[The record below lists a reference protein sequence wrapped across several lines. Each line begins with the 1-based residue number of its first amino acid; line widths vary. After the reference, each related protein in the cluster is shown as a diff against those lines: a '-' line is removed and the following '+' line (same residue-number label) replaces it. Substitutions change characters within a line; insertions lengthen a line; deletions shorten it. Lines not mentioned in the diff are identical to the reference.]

1 MARYIQPPS
10 GQLMQAMLQ
19 AQQQK
24 SQRRQ
29 AIGQS
34 IEGVVKKFQDDKIKK
49 QNALNDAMFQKA
61 KITLDFRSKFN
72 INKPGGTPATE
83 EVARVVGVAPGTLI
97 SRKEDKVKPVRQHT
111 LTASDQKLI
120 NTQEKTMAVDIFK
133 TKFNAANKIEAN
145 RVRNSKMSVKEK
157 VQTYLKMA
165 NDYQQAAWN
174 NAQNSPPH
182 NWNMAQSD
190 KYLKMANDLNPSNY
204 RLEKTEYKT
213 PGKKRLIRSDLPPI
227 KRTGFRV
234 VRKDGSGKPT
244 DSVDSKSDVTSGDNE
259 FYSKEPLG
267 KAKIMLKEA
276 NAGFNEDEDEKQKK
290 GESSESFN
298 KRKAAYI
305 KEEMELYG
313 FGKEYKQ
320 LMDKPKTPKTPS
332 KKEYKSLG
340 ELQADYD
347 AKKIT
352 GPEVQK
358 ILKAKG
364 W

>member
-145 RVRNSKMSVKEK
+145 RIANSTMSIKDKVTLYRNLANDNFDSMWNYEK
-157 VQTYLKMA
+157 NTDAHNMRKGQAEIYLKMA
-165 NDYQQAAWN
+165 DDLVP
-174 NAQNSPPH
+174 S
-182 NWNMAQSD
+182 
-190 KYLKMANDLNPSNY
+190 KYW
-204 RLEKTEYKT
+204 LEKKDYEEKTKDKWFGFPKSKTFKKVKVEIKEKGAKKKTEVKKVQPIGEVEKPKIPVKT
-213 PGKKRLIRSDLPPI
+213 KSKEKEEGYTVMI
-227 KRTGFRV
+227 
-234 VRKDGSGKPT
+234 KDGA
-244 DSVDSKSDVTSGDNE
+244 E
-259 FYSKEPLG
+259 FKVPDANVE
-267 KAKIMLKEA
+267 KAK
-276 NAGFNEDEDEKQKK
+276 
-290 GESSESFN
+290 
-298 KRKAAYI
+298 
-305 KEEMELYG
+305 
-313 FGKEYKQ
+313 
-320 LMDKPKTPKTPS
+320 
-332 KKEYKSLG
+332 
-340 ELQADYD
+340 LQGYTV
-347 AKKIT
+347 K
-352 GPEVQK
+352 
-358 ILKAKG
+358 
-364 W
+364 

>member
-145 RVRNSKMSVKEK
+145 RIANSTMSIKDKVTLYRNLANDNFDSMWNYEKNTDAYKMRKGQAEI
-157 VQTYLKMA
+157 YLKMA
-165 NDYQQAAWN
+165 DDLVP
-174 NAQNSPPH
+174 S
-182 NWNMAQSD
+182 
-190 KYLKMANDLNPSNY
+190 KYW
-204 RLEKTEYKT
+204 LEKKDYEEKTKDKWFGFPKSKTFKKVKVEIKEKGAKKKTEVKKVQPIGEVEKPKIPVKT
-213 PGKKRLIRSDLPPI
+213 KSKEKEEGYTVMI
-227 KRTGFRV
+227 
-234 VRKDGSGKPT
+234 KDGA
-244 DSVDSKSDVTSGDNE
+244 E
-259 FYSKEPLG
+259 FKVPDANVE
-267 KAKIMLKEA
+267 KAK
-276 NAGFNEDEDEKQKK
+276 
-290 GESSESFN
+290 
-298 KRKAAYI
+298 
-305 KEEMELYG
+305 
-313 FGKEYKQ
+313 
-320 LMDKPKTPKTPS
+320 
-332 KKEYKSLG
+332 
-340 ELQADYD
+340 LQGYTV
-347 AKKIT
+347 K
-352 GPEVQK
+352 
-358 ILKAKG
+358 
-364 W
+364 

>member
-145 RVRNSKMSVKEK
+145 RIANSTMSIKDKVTLYRNLANDNFDSMWNYEKNTDAYKMRKGQAEI
-157 VQTYLKMA
+157 YLKMA
-165 NDYQQAAWN
+165 DDLVP
-174 NAQNSPPH
+174 S
-182 NWNMAQSD
+182 
-190 KYLKMANDLNPSNY
+190 KYW
-204 RLEKTEYKT
+204 LEKKDYEEKTKNKWFSLEKSKTFKKVKVEIKEKGAKKKTEVKKVQPIGEVEKPKIPVKT
-213 PGKKRLIRSDLPPI
+213 KSKEKEEGYTVMI
-227 KRTGFRV
+227 
-234 VRKDGSGKPT
+234 KDGA
-244 DSVDSKSDVTSGDNE
+244 E
-259 FYSKEPLG
+259 FKVPDANVE
-267 KAKIMLKEA
+267 KAK
-276 NAGFNEDEDEKQKK
+276 
-290 GESSESFN
+290 
-298 KRKAAYI
+298 
-305 KEEMELYG
+305 
-313 FGKEYKQ
+313 
-320 LMDKPKTPKTPS
+320 
-332 KKEYKSLG
+332 
-340 ELQADYD
+340 LQGYTV
-347 AKKIT
+347 K
-352 GPEVQK
+352 
-358 ILKAKG
+358 
-364 W
+364 

>member
-145 RVRNSKMSVKEK
+145 RIANSTMSIKDKVTLYRNLANDNFDSMWNYEK
-157 VQTYLKMA
+157 NTDAHNMRKGQAEIYLKMA
-165 NDYQQAAWN
+165 DDLVP
-174 NAQNSPPH
+174 S
-182 NWNMAQSD
+182 
-190 KYLKMANDLNPSNY
+190 KYW
-204 RLEKTEYKT
+204 LEKKDYEEKTKDKWFGFVKSKTFKKVKVEIKEKGAKKKTEVKKVQPIGEVEKPKIPVKT
-213 PGKKRLIRSDLPPI
+213 KSKEKEEGYTVMI
-227 KRTGFRV
+227 
-234 VRKDGSGKPT
+234 KDGA
-244 DSVDSKSDVTSGDNE
+244 E
-259 FYSKEPLG
+259 FKVPDANVE
-267 KAKIMLKEA
+267 KAK
-276 NAGFNEDEDEKQKK
+276 
-290 GESSESFN
+290 
-298 KRKAAYI
+298 
-305 KEEMELYG
+305 
-313 FGKEYKQ
+313 
-320 LMDKPKTPKTPS
+320 
-332 KKEYKSLG
+332 
-340 ELQADYD
+340 LQGYTV
-347 AKKIT
+347 K
-352 GPEVQK
+352 
-358 ILKAKG
+358 
-364 W
+364 

>member
-145 RVRNSKMSVKEK
+145 RIANSTMSIKDKVTLYRNLANDNFDSMWNYEKNTDAYKMRKGQAEI
-157 VQTYLKMA
+157 YLKMA
-165 NDYQQAAWN
+165 DDLVP
-174 NAQNSPPH
+174 S
-182 NWNMAQSD
+182 
-190 KYLKMANDLNPSNY
+190 KYW
-204 RLEKTEYKT
+204 LEKKDYEEKTKDKWFGLKKSKTFKKVKVEIKEKGAKKKTEVKKVQPIGEVEKPKIPVKT
-213 PGKKRLIRSDLPPI
+213 KSKEKEEGYTVMI
-227 KRTGFRV
+227 
-234 VRKDGSGKPT
+234 KDGA
-244 DSVDSKSDVTSGDNE
+244 E
-259 FYSKEPLG
+259 FKVPDANVE
-267 KAKIMLKEA
+267 KAK
-276 NAGFNEDEDEKQKK
+276 
-290 GESSESFN
+290 
-298 KRKAAYI
+298 
-305 KEEMELYG
+305 
-313 FGKEYKQ
+313 
-320 LMDKPKTPKTPS
+320 
-332 KKEYKSLG
+332 
-340 ELQADYD
+340 LQGYTV
-347 AKKIT
+347 K
-352 GPEVQK
+352 
-358 ILKAKG
+358 
-364 W
+364 

>member
-145 RVRNSKMSVKEK
+145 RIANSTMSIKDKVTLYRNLANDNFDSMWNYEK
-157 VQTYLKMA
+157 NTDAHNMRKGQAEIYLKMA
-165 NDYQQAAWN
+165 DDLVP
-174 NAQNSPPH
+174 S
-182 NWNMAQSD
+182 
-190 KYLKMANDLNPSNY
+190 KYW
-204 RLEKTEYKT
+204 LEKKDYEEKTKNKWFSLEKSKTFKKVKVEIKEKGAKKKTEVKKVQPIGEVEKPKIPVKT
-213 PGKKRLIRSDLPPI
+213 KSKEKEEGYTVMI
-227 KRTGFRV
+227 
-234 VRKDGSGKPT
+234 KDGA
-244 DSVDSKSDVTSGDNE
+244 E
-259 FYSKEPLG
+259 FKVPDANVE
-267 KAKIMLKEA
+267 KAK
-276 NAGFNEDEDEKQKK
+276 
-290 GESSESFN
+290 
-298 KRKAAYI
+298 
-305 KEEMELYG
+305 
-313 FGKEYKQ
+313 
-320 LMDKPKTPKTPS
+320 
-332 KKEYKSLG
+332 
-340 ELQADYD
+340 LQGYTV
-347 AKKIT
+347 K
-352 GPEVQK
+352 
-358 ILKAKG
+358 
-364 W
+364 

>member
-145 RVRNSKMSVKEK
+145 RIANSTMSIKDKVTLYRNLANDNFDSMWNYEK
-157 VQTYLKMA
+157 NTDAHNMRKGQAEIYLKMA
-165 NDYQQAAWN
+165 DDLVP
-174 NAQNSPPH
+174 S
-182 NWNMAQSD
+182 
-190 KYLKMANDLNPSNY
+190 KYW
-204 RLEKTEYKT
+204 LEKKDYEEKTKDKWFGLEKSKTFKKVKVEIKEKGAKKKTEVKKVQPIGEVEKPKIPVKT
-213 PGKKRLIRSDLPPI
+213 KSKEKEEGYTVMI
-227 KRTGFRV
+227 
-234 VRKDGSGKPT
+234 KDGA
-244 DSVDSKSDVTSGDNE
+244 E
-259 FYSKEPLG
+259 FKVPDANVE
-267 KAKIMLKEA
+267 KAK
-276 NAGFNEDEDEKQKK
+276 
-290 GESSESFN
+290 
-298 KRKAAYI
+298 
-305 KEEMELYG
+305 
-313 FGKEYKQ
+313 
-320 LMDKPKTPKTPS
+320 
-332 KKEYKSLG
+332 
-340 ELQADYD
+340 LQGYTV
-347 AKKIT
+347 K
-352 GPEVQK
+352 
-358 ILKAKG
+358 
-364 W
+364 

>member
-145 RVRNSKMSVKEK
+145 RIANSTMSIKDKVTLYRNLANDNFDSMWNYEK
-157 VQTYLKMA
+157 NTDAHNMRKGQAEIYLKMA
-165 NDYQQAAWN
+165 DDLVPSKYWLKKKDYE
-174 NAQNSPPH
+174 
-182 NWNMAQSD
+182 
-190 KYLKMANDLNPSNY
+190 
-204 RLEKTEYKT
+204 EKTKDKWFGLKKSKT
-213 PGKKRLIRSDLPPI
+213 FKKVKVEIKEKGAKKKTEVKKVQPI
-227 KRTGFRV
+227 GEVEKPKIPVKTKSKEKEEGYTV
-234 VRKDGSGKPT
+234 MIKDGA
-244 DSVDSKSDVTSGDNE
+244 E
-259 FYSKEPLG
+259 FKVPDANVE
-267 KAKIMLKEA
+267 KAK
-276 NAGFNEDEDEKQKK
+276 
-290 GESSESFN
+290 
-298 KRKAAYI
+298 
-305 KEEMELYG
+305 
-313 FGKEYKQ
+313 
-320 LMDKPKTPKTPS
+320 
-332 KKEYKSLG
+332 
-340 ELQADYD
+340 LQGYTV
-347 AKKIT
+347 K
-352 GPEVQK
+352 
-358 ILKAKG
+358 
-364 W
+364 

>member
-145 RVRNSKMSVKEK
+145 RIAYSTMSIKDKVTLYRNLANDNFDSMWNYEK
-157 VQTYLKMA
+157 NTDAHNMRKGQAEIYLKMA
-165 NDYQQAAWN
+165 DDLVP
-174 NAQNSPPH
+174 S
-182 NWNMAQSD
+182 
-190 KYLKMANDLNPSNY
+190 KYW
-204 RLEKTEYKT
+204 LEKKDYEEKTKDKWFGFAKSKTFKKVKVEIKEKGAKKKTEVKKVQPIGEVEKPKIPVKT
-213 PGKKRLIRSDLPPI
+213 KSKEKEEGYTVMI
-227 KRTGFRV
+227 
-234 VRKDGSGKPT
+234 KDGA
-244 DSVDSKSDVTSGDNE
+244 E
-259 FYSKEPLG
+259 FKVPDANVE
-267 KAKIMLKEA
+267 KAK
-276 NAGFNEDEDEKQKK
+276 
-290 GESSESFN
+290 
-298 KRKAAYI
+298 
-305 KEEMELYG
+305 
-313 FGKEYKQ
+313 
-320 LMDKPKTPKTPS
+320 
-332 KKEYKSLG
+332 
-340 ELQADYD
+340 LQGYTV
-347 AKKIT
+347 K
-352 GPEVQK
+352 
-358 ILKAKG
+358 
-364 W
+364 

>member
-145 RVRNSKMSVKEK
+145 RIANSTMSIKDKVTLYRNLANDNFDSMWNYEKNTDAYKMRKGQAEI
-157 VQTYLKMA
+157 YLKMA
-165 NDYQQAAWN
+165 DDLVP
-174 NAQNSPPH
+174 S
-182 NWNMAQSD
+182 
-190 KYLKMANDLNPSNY
+190 KYW
-204 RLEKTEYKT
+204 LEKKDYEEKTKNKWFGLEKSKTFKKVKVEIKEKGAKKKTEVKKVQPIGEVEKPKIPVKT
-213 PGKKRLIRSDLPPI
+213 KSKEKEEGYTVMI
-227 KRTGFRV
+227 
-234 VRKDGSGKPT
+234 KDGA
-244 DSVDSKSDVTSGDNE
+244 E
-259 FYSKEPLG
+259 FKVPDANVE
-267 KAKIMLKEA
+267 KAK
-276 NAGFNEDEDEKQKK
+276 
-290 GESSESFN
+290 
-298 KRKAAYI
+298 
-305 KEEMELYG
+305 
-313 FGKEYKQ
+313 
-320 LMDKPKTPKTPS
+320 
-332 KKEYKSLG
+332 
-340 ELQADYD
+340 LQGYTV
-347 AKKIT
+347 K
-352 GPEVQK
+352 
-358 ILKAKG
+358 
-364 W
+364 